1 MLEFHPLRPMSVANL
16 GGLALHR
23 ASPIRALCR
32 PVELGYYH
40 ARSVALPVEAW
51 KERDIGDVPHSA

>member
-1 MLEFHPLRPMSVANL
+1 MSVANL